1 MEPLGGRGWAG
12 APLRLLLLAV
22 VQIDRH
28 QSVAPTSWFRVC
40 VDASDQQNCYPGCSV
55 EAANRRIWHF
65 LLLNQ
70 EAGVVSPQDHKVRE
84 ANKPRI
90 GVQWLRNQE
99 G

>member
-1 MEPLGGRGWAG
+1 MEPLGGQGWAG

-22 VQIDRH
+22 VQICH
-28 QSVAPTSWFRVC
+28 NQSVAPTSWFRVC
-40 VDASDQQNCYPGCSV
+40 VGASDPQNCYTGCSG
-55 EAANRRIWHF
+55 EAANGYIWHF

-70 EAGVVSPQDHKVRE
+70 EPGVVSPQDHKVRE